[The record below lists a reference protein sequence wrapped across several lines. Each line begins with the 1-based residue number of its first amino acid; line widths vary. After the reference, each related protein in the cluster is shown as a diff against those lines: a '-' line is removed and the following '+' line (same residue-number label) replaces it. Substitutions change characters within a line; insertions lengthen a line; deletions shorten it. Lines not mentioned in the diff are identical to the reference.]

1 MPSFAALF
9 SKLKT
14 KKADPHE
21 TFLFESQGKPLNE
34 KVLKRKI
41 IDILDG
47 RHSLTMT
54 DEAILE
60 EKLIPGEGFETF
72 CQFGLADLRIIVFN
86 LVPVAAMIRI
96 PTEKSEGKA
105 NLNAGGIGC
114 GIDIG
119 SGKISSIFY
128 KNKIYTQTFPKAFA
142 HYQGKKIPFW
152 DDILFYSSKVQY
164 FVNLG
169 YLALDWVVTNKG
181 PKLLE
186 INARAGLEVQKV
198 ADIRLKSV
206 LQKITDL
213 KVQDPEK
220 GVTIAKTLFSR
231 ELSQE
236 LKNTKL
242 LYLSQAGKLKISKE
256 NQEESHNF
264 LVEVNL
270 EQKKNLIPPA
280 IAQRMKEL

>member
-1 MPSFAALF
+1 MS
-9 SKLKT
+9 
-14 KKADPHE
+14 D
-21 TFLFESQGKPLNE
+21 Q
-34 KVLKRKI
+34 
-41 IDILDG
+41 
-47 RHSLTMT
+47 
-54 DEAILE
+54 AILE

-128 KNKIYTQTFPKAFA
+128 KNKIYTQNFPKAFA
-142 HYQGKKIPFW
+142 HYQGKKIPFR

-213 KVQDPEK
+213 KVEDPEK
-220 GVTIAKTLFSR
+220 GVAIAKTLFSK

-242 LYLSQAGKLKISKE
+242 LYLSQAGKLKIS
-256 NQEESHNF
+256 NGNLEETHNL

-270 EQKKNLIPPA
+270 DQKKNLIPPA
-280 IAQRMKEL
+280 IAQRMKEF